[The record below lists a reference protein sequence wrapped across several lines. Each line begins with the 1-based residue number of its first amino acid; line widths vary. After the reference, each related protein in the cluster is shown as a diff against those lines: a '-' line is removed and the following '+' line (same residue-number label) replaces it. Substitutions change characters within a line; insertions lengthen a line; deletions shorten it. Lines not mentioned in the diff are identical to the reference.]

1 MSLPSTLER
10 SLLFKNGRPRL
21 TSEESRER
29 QLACKTKWRDANRD
43 YFRIQCA
50 ALNARP
56 ESLARRVERLSE
68 KGRPSSPLDRRSDPG
83 AIRGKRRGCLSRP
96 SQPTRKKSLCK
107 ERANQP
113 TQQP

>member
-1 MSLPSTLER
+1 MSLPSTPER

-56 ESLARRVERLSE
+56 ESLARRAERL
-68 KGRPSSPLDRRSDPG
+68 
-83 AIRGKRRGCLSRP
+83 
-96 SQPTRKKSLCK
+96 RKKREAFIAAGGVIRPRGHPRKKARLPESPESADEEK
-107 ERANQP
+107 ISV
-113 TQQP
+113 